1 MVEHFGIISI
11 DIPSII
17 MLICNIAVIVII
29 IAILWKGYKSITRR
43 LDSIDKSIK
52 EINEKK

>member
-17 MLICNIAVIVII
+17 MLVCNIAVIII
-29 IAILWKGYKSITRR
+29 IVAILWKCYKSITRR
-43 LDSIDKSIK
+43 LDSIDKNIK